1 MSFHPERKR
10 ERERER
16 EGTNEMF
23 CIFIYIYRP
32 ANPGAFVKRRF
43 SKSPATLVR
52 SFVVRLLFWLS
63 SSSSSSFTKYLGIKK
78 KTNESQPSNDQSSV
92 KQIQSEL
99 CSHGKGCTALTYEK
113 RGEERNN

>member
-16 EGTNEMF
+16 EKEPTRCF
-23 CIFIYIYRP
+23 VYLYIYIVLP
-32 ANPGAFVKRRF
+32 IPGLLLSDV
-43 SKSPATLVR
+43 SLSLLATLVR
-52 SFVVRLLFWLS
+52 SFVLRLLFWL